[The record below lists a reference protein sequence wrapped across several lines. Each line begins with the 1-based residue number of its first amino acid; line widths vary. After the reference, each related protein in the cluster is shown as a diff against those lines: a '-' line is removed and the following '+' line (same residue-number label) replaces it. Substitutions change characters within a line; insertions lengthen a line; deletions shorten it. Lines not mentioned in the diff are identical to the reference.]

1 MKRFH
6 ISRIILASLMTTL
19 LLAACGKK
27 RETIVDPV
35 TTTIT
40 PEIDG
45 VRPEVKT
52 PGELVVLNGKGLGVD
67 TSRVAVL
74 VDGIAAQ
81 VIKTSDSTIMFVLP
95 FGPGAGRVEV
105 WIDGAPVRTK
115 EGLMLP
121 IAPRKLLAERVAFDL
136 SDFPVLR
143 GYGHT
148 LPPRFAYHVE
158 LISEDDS
165 ATSDGISR
173 IRMSGNRDGG
183 YRSMEAVLDW
193 KRMVISSL
201 TVFDEDVRFG
211 GGGHMQEQVRDTY
224 ERRRFI
230 ELVDVPF
237 TVGKGPVI
245 TGTLSGAALGAHIR
259 SIRYDSLMTQSFNY
273 GAPTSHYVDS
283 LIALGELRSTS
294 SIRIVLK

>member
-1 MKRFH
+1 MKRFQ
-6 ISRIILASLMTTL
+6 ISRIILASLLTL
-19 LLAACGKK
+19 LLLGACGRK
-27 RETIVDPV
+27 ETIVDPPV

-81 VIKTSDSTIMFVLP
+81 VIRTSDSTIMFVLP

-105 WIDGAPVRTK
+105 RIDGAPVTTK
-115 EGLMLP
+115 EVLTLH
-121 IAPRKLLAERVAFDL
+121 ITTRKLLAERIAFDL

-143 GYGHT
+143 GYGYT
-148 LPPRFAYHVE
+148 LPARFAYHVE
-158 LISEDDS
+158 LLSKDDS
-165 ATSDGISR
+165 ATSDGVSR
-173 IRMSGNRDGG
+173 IRMSGNRTGG
-183 YRSMEAVLDW
+183 YRSLEAVLDW

-211 GGGHMQEQVRDTY
+211 GGGHMQEQVRETY

-230 ELVDVPF
+230 DLVDVPF

-245 TGTLSGAALGAHIR
+245 TGTLAGATLGAHIR